1 MSAKVL
7 DPKGR
12 FRGKIVS
19 FRCSEEENAALDV
32 AVQLSGLTKQ
42 DYIIS
47 RVLQRDIVVQP
58 NPRVYKAL
66 KDRLEL
72 VLAELKKSEE
82 AATNSD
88 LLETIN
94 LIAVTLNGIKGGN
107 TILRA
112 IVEQRRAERA
122 EKAANHQ
129 PHNLALDVAMAAL
142 DLLNSISRRDMD
154 RLICRFTKTKRQI
167 HGA

>member
-7 DPKGR
+7 DTKGR

-72 VLAELKKSEE
+72 VFTELKKNEE
-82 AATNSD
+82 VATNSD
-88 LLETIN
+88 LLQTIN
-94 LIAVTLNGIKGGN
+94 LIAVTLNGIKGGE
-107 TILRA
+107 
-112 IVEQRRAERA
+112 V
-122 EKAANHQ
+122 
-129 PHNLALDVAMAAL
+129 
-142 DLLNSISRRDMD
+142 
-154 RLICRFTKTKRQI
+154 
-167 HGA
+167 

>member
-1 MSAKVL
+1 MSAKSL

-72 VLAELKKSEE
+72 VFTELKKNEE
-82 AATNSD
+82 VATNSD

-94 LIAVTLNGIKGGN
+94 LIAVTLNGIKGGE
-107 TILRA
+107 
-112 IVEQRRAERA
+112 V
-122 EKAANHQ
+122 
-129 PHNLALDVAMAAL
+129 
-142 DLLNSISRRDMD
+142 
-154 RLICRFTKTKRQI
+154 
-167 HGA
+167 

>member
-1 MSAKVL
+1 MSAKSL

-47 RVLQRDIVVQP
+47 RVLEREITVQP

-66 KDRLEL
+66 KDRLES
-72 VLAELKKSEE
+72 VLAELKKKEE
-82 AATNSD
+82 AATSSD

-94 LIAVTLNGIKGGN
+94 LITVTLHGIKGGE
-107 TILRA
+107 
-112 IVEQRRAERA
+112 V
-122 EKAANHQ
+122 
-129 PHNLALDVAMAAL
+129 
-142 DLLNSISRRDMD
+142 
-154 RLICRFTKTKRQI
+154 
-167 HGA
+167 

>member
-1 MSAKVL
+1 MSAKSL

-47 RVLQRDIVVQP
+47 RVLKRDVVVQP
-58 NPRVYKAL
+58 NPGVYKAL

-72 VLAELKKSEE
+72 VLAELKKNGE

-94 LIAVTLNGIKGGN
+94 LITVTLNGIKGGE
-107 TILRA
+107 
-112 IVEQRRAERA
+112 V
-122 EKAANHQ
+122 
-129 PHNLALDVAMAAL
+129 
-142 DLLNSISRRDMD
+142 
-154 RLICRFTKTKRQI
+154 
-167 HGA
+167 

>member
-1 MSAKVL
+1 MSAKSL

-94 LIAVTLNGIKGGN
+94 LIAVTLNGIKGG
-107 TILRA
+107 
-112 IVEQRRAERA
+112 ER
-122 EKAANHQ
+122 
-129 PHNLALDVAMAAL
+129 
-142 DLLNSISRRDMD
+142 
-154 RLICRFTKTKRQI
+154 
-167 HGA
+167 

>member
-1 MSAKVL
+1 MSAKSL
-7 DPKGR
+7 DTKGR

-72 VLAELKKSEE
+72 VFTELKKNEE
-82 AATNSD
+82 VATNSD

-94 LIAVTLNGIKGGN
+94 LIAVTLNGIKGGE
-107 TILRA
+107 
-112 IVEQRRAERA
+112 V
-122 EKAANHQ
+122 
-129 PHNLALDVAMAAL
+129 
-142 DLLNSISRRDMD
+142 
-154 RLICRFTKTKRQI
+154 
-167 HGA
+167 

>member
-1 MSAKVL
+1 MSAKSL

-12 FRGKIVS
+12 FRGKVVS

-47 RVLQRDIVVQP
+47 RVLNRDIIVQP
-58 NPRVYKAL
+58 NPRVYKAH

-72 VLAELKKSEE
+72 VLAELKKNEE

-94 LIAVTLNGIKGGN
+94 LITVTLHGIKGGE
-107 TILRA
+107 
-112 IVEQRRAERA
+112 V
-122 EKAANHQ
+122 
-129 PHNLALDVAMAAL
+129 
-142 DLLNSISRRDMD
+142 
-154 RLICRFTKTKRQI
+154 
-167 HGA
+167 

>member
-94 LIAVTLNGIKGGN
+94 LIVVTLNGIKGG
-107 TILRA
+107 
-112 IVEQRRAERA
+112 E
-122 EKAANHQ
+122 
-129 PHNLALDVAMAAL
+129 
-142 DLLNSISRRDMD
+142 
-154 RLICRFTKTKRQI
+154 
-167 HGA
+167 G

>member
-7 DPKGR
+7 DTKGR

-72 VLAELKKSEE
+72 VFTELKKNEE
-82 AATNSD
+82 VATNSD

-94 LIAVTLNGIKGGN
+94 LIAVTLNGIKGGE
-107 TILRA
+107 
-112 IVEQRRAERA
+112 VECRKMKRPPLF
-122 EKAANHQ
+122 HL
-129 PHNLALDVAMAAL
+129 LAQMRGSLSQATPIYHDQ
-142 DLLNSISRRDMD
+142 SPKSSGYQ
-154 RLICRFTKTKRQI
+154 TK
-167 HGA
+167 

>member
-7 DPKGR
+7 DTKGR

-72 VLAELKKSEE
+72 VFTELKKNEE
-82 AATNSD
+82 VATNSD

-94 LIAVTLNGIKGGN
+94 LIALTLNGIKGGE
-107 TILRA
+107 
-112 IVEQRRAERA
+112 V
-122 EKAANHQ
+122 
-129 PHNLALDVAMAAL
+129 
-142 DLLNSISRRDMD
+142 
-154 RLICRFTKTKRQI
+154 
-167 HGA
+167 

>member
-19 FRCSEEENAALDV
+19 FRCSEEENVALDV

-47 RVLQRDIVVQP
+47 RILQRDIVVQP

-94 LIAVTLNGIKGGN
+94 LIALTLNGIKGG
-107 TILRA
+107 
-112 IVEQRRAERA
+112 
-122 EKAANHQ
+122 
-129 PHNLALDVAMAAL
+129 DV
-142 DLLNSISRRDMD
+142 
-154 RLICRFTKTKRQI
+154 
-167 HGA
+167 

>member
-1 MSAKVL
+1 MSAKSL

-12 FRGKIVS
+12 FRGKMVS

-47 RVLQRDIVVQP
+47 RVLNRDIIVQP

-72 VLAELKKSEE
+72 VLAELKKNGE

-94 LIAVTLNGIKGGN
+94 LITVTLNGIKGGE
-107 TILRA
+107 
-112 IVEQRRAERA
+112 V
-122 EKAANHQ
+122 
-129 PHNLALDVAMAAL
+129 
-142 DLLNSISRRDMD
+142 
-154 RLICRFTKTKRQI
+154 
-167 HGA
+167 

>member
-7 DPKGR
+7 DTKGR

-94 LIAVTLNGIKGGN
+94 LIALTLNGIKGG
-107 TILRA
+107 
-112 IVEQRRAERA
+112 E
-122 EKAANHQ
+122 
-129 PHNLALDVAMAAL
+129 
-142 DLLNSISRRDMD
+142 
-154 RLICRFTKTKRQI
+154 
-167 HGA
+167 G

>member
-7 DPKGR
+7 DTKGR

-19 FRCSEEENAALDV
+19 FRCSEEENTALDV

-72 VLAELKKSEE
+72 VLTELKKNEE

-94 LIAVTLNGIKGGN
+94 LIAVTLNGIKGGE
-107 TILRA
+107 
-112 IVEQRRAERA
+112 V
-122 EKAANHQ
+122 
-129 PHNLALDVAMAAL
+129 
-142 DLLNSISRRDMD
+142 
-154 RLICRFTKTKRQI
+154 
-167 HGA
+167 

>member
-1 MSAKVL
+1 MSAKSL

-32 AVQLSGLTKQ
+32 AVQLSGLMKQ

-47 RVLQRDIVVQP
+47 RILQRDIVVQP

-94 LIAVTLNGIKGGN
+94 LIAVTLNGFKGG
-107 TILRA
+107 
-112 IVEQRRAERA
+112 EE
-122 EKAANHQ
+122 
-129 PHNLALDVAMAAL
+129 
-142 DLLNSISRRDMD
+142 
-154 RLICRFTKTKRQI
+154 
-167 HGA
+167 

>member
-7 DPKGR
+7 DTKGR

-42 DYIIS
+42 DCIIS

-72 VLAELKKSEE
+72 VFTELKKNEE
-82 AATNSD
+82 VATNSD

-94 LIAVTLNGIKGGN
+94 LIAVTLNGIKGGE
-107 TILRA
+107 
-112 IVEQRRAERA
+112 V
-122 EKAANHQ
+122 
-129 PHNLALDVAMAAL
+129 
-142 DLLNSISRRDMD
+142 
-154 RLICRFTKTKRQI
+154 
-167 HGA
+167 

>member
-19 FRCSEEENAALDV
+19 FRCSEEENAVLDV

-94 LIAVTLNGIKGGN
+94 LIALTHNGIKGGE
-107 TILRA
+107 
-112 IVEQRRAERA
+112 V
-122 EKAANHQ
+122 
-129 PHNLALDVAMAAL
+129 
-142 DLLNSISRRDMD
+142 
-154 RLICRFTKTKRQI
+154 
-167 HGA
+167 

>member
-72 VLAELKKSEE
+72 VLTELKKNEE

-94 LIAVTLNGIKGGN
+94 LIAVTLNGIKGGE
-107 TILRA
+107 
-112 IVEQRRAERA
+112 V
-122 EKAANHQ
+122 
-129 PHNLALDVAMAAL
+129 
-142 DLLNSISRRDMD
+142 
-154 RLICRFTKTKRQI
+154 
-167 HGA
+167 

>member
-12 FRGKIVS
+12 FRGKVVS

-47 RVLQRDIVVQP
+47 RVLNRDIVVQP

-72 VLAELKKSEE
+72 VFTELKKNEE
-82 AATNSD
+82 VATNSD

-94 LIAVTLNGIKGGN
+94 LIAVTLNGIKGGE
-107 TILRA
+107 
-112 IVEQRRAERA
+112 V
-122 EKAANHQ
+122 
-129 PHNLALDVAMAAL
+129 
-142 DLLNSISRRDMD
+142 
-154 RLICRFTKTKRQI
+154 
-167 HGA
+167 

>member
-42 DYIIS
+42 EYIIS

-72 VLAELKKSEE
+72 VLAELKQNKE

-94 LIAVTLNGIKGGN
+94 LIAVTLNGVKGGE
-107 TILRA
+107 
-112 IVEQRRAERA
+112 V
-122 EKAANHQ
+122 
-129 PHNLALDVAMAAL
+129 
-142 DLLNSISRRDMD
+142 
-154 RLICRFTKTKRQI
+154 
-167 HGA
+167 

>member
-1 MSAKVL
+1 MSAKSL

-72 VLAELKKSEE
+72 VLTELKKNEE
-82 AATNSD
+82 AATTSD

-94 LIAVTLNGIKGGN
+94 LITVTLNGIKGGE
-107 TILRA
+107 
-112 IVEQRRAERA
+112 V
-122 EKAANHQ
+122 
-129 PHNLALDVAMAAL
+129 
-142 DLLNSISRRDMD
+142 
-154 RLICRFTKTKRQI
+154 
-167 HGA
+167 

>member
-7 DPKGR
+7 DTKGR

-72 VLAELKKSEE
+72 VFTELKKNEE
-82 AATNSD
+82 VATNSD

-94 LIAVTLNGIKGGN
+94 LIAVTLNGIKGGE
-107 TILRA
+107 
-112 IVEQRRAERA
+112 V
-122 EKAANHQ
+122 
-129 PHNLALDVAMAAL
+129 
-142 DLLNSISRRDMD
+142 
-154 RLICRFTKTKRQI
+154 
-167 HGA
+167 

>member
-1 MSAKVL
+1 MSAKSL
-7 DPKGR
+7 DSKGR

-94 LIAVTLNGIKGGN
+94 LIAITLNGIKGG
-107 TILRA
+107 
-112 IVEQRRAERA
+112 E
-122 EKAANHQ
+122 
-129 PHNLALDVAMAAL
+129 
-142 DLLNSISRRDMD
+142 
-154 RLICRFTKTKRQI
+154 
-167 HGA
+167 G